1 MYTCICTSFLHVN
14 QYMYQQVK
22 QTEIYI
28 IKSKC
33 TYVFVFNW
41 SMMQEQTSN
50 GKKNCDLI
58 YMYHQYIAS
67 ML

>member
-1 MYTCICTSFLHVN
+1 
-14 QYMYQQVK
+14 MYQQVK
-22 QTEIYI
+22 QTDIYI